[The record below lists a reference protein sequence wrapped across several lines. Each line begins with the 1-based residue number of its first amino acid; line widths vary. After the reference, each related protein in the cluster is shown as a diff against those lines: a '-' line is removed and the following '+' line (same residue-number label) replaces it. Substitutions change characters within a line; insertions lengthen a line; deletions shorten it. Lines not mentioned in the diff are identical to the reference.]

1 MTIRTILVPVRGDGK
16 GDGVLDHAVA
26 LGRPFAAH
34 LDIVHCR
41 ARPED
46 LMPYGS
52 LMLPGLRETIVESA
66 AAAAQEEEDKLHELF
81 DTYCREHDLANVDHP
96 PGPDGKLSVSWR
108 EETGKMSSV
117 VAVRGRLADLIA
129 VAQPDRENQIGHNT
143 LEAALLETGKM
154 VLMCPPLP
162 ATTIGT
168 SVAVAWNGSAEAAR
182 AVTSALSLLTQAKS
196 VTVLSA
202 AAGSPAGLGPD
213 ALIEHLGWH
222 GINATARELDAKGT
236 EVGQT
241 LLATARDAD
250 ADVLLMGGYG
260 HSRRREL
267 IMGGVTQHI
276 IEAAEMP
283 VILVH

>member
-26 LGRPFAAH
+26 LGRHFAAH

-66 AAAAQEEEDKLHELF
+66 AAAAQEEEDKLHALF
-81 DTYCREHDLANVDHP
+81 DTYCRDHDLANVDHP

-162 ATTIGT
+162 ATSIGT

-182 AVTSALSLLTQAKS
+182 AVTSALSLLTAAKS

-222 GINATARELDAKGT
+222 GISVTARELDAKGT
-236 EVGQT
+236 EVGQA

-276 IEAAEMP
+276 IEHAEMP